1 MSNRYQDQ
9 LQETPRL
16 NGFTLVELLVVI
28 AIIAI
33 LIGLL
38 LPAVQRV
45 REAANSEKCLANL
58 RLIANAEKNF
68 YAAHHTYSSS
78 FEDLNLGGVFQC
90 SDLSNCSHRQNNGY
104 FFEIFVNAG
113 GGLWSAT
120 GTPAVVGKTG
130 STKSTIDQTESLNS
144 APIQE
149 ADAARQRM
157 FEDINAA
164 ALPAL
169 FGLILQR
176 PGDVPNIAE
185 RLAWRTTL
193 PDTFN
198 RLDPNGDGRVSF
210 NDLKNYNGIGA
221 DVINPFIAIIDTK
234 MELGAGGEDVGLLPG
249 VTLDMLVPPPIE
261 GRPRPQ
267 PSPTPAAPPPSRHDI
282 ALFQANIAG
291 IANDPTAVEFLPAF
305 ADGSVRFVQGNDDFD
320 RQGNLLRFSRASFFA
335 RLTQPTPQPDP
346 GGANAWGGTF
356 TLTDVNGDGISGLL
370 IGVIRPFDPA
380 ANTRPILDG
389 LVIAIRGAGTW
400 AGAVGN
406 GDATINWGD
415 QSLNGPFSG
424 NLRILPAI
432 QHGKGN

>member
-1 MSNRYQDQ
+1 MSKIQPSVSRKQS
-9 LQETPRL
+9 ES
-16 NGFTLVELLVVI
+16 GFTLVELLVVI

-38 LPAVQRV
+38 VPAVQKT
-45 REAANSEKCLANL
+45 REAANAEKATGNL

-68 YAAHHTYSSS
+68 FAAHHTYSAS

-113 GGLWSAT
+113 GDTWSAT
-120 GTPAVVGKTG
+120 GRPAVVGKTG
-130 STKSTIDQTESLNS
+130 STKFTVDQTDALNS

-149 ADAARQRM
+149 ADAARQQM

-193 PDTFN
+193 PDTFS
-198 RLDPNGDGRVSF
+198 RLDLNGDGRVSF
-210 NDLKNYNGIGA
+210 TDLMNYNGIGA
-221 DVINPFIAIIDTK
+221 DVIKPFIAIIDTK
-234 MELGAGGEDVGLLPG
+234 MELGAGGEDVALLPG
-249 VTLDMLVPPPIE
+249 VTLDMLVPPAVQ
-261 GRPRPQ
+261 PRPQ
-267 PSPTPAAPPPSRHDI
+267 PSPTPAAPPPTRHDI
-282 ALFQANIAG
+282 ALFQANLAG

-305 ADGSVRFVQGNDDFD
+305 ADGSVRFVQGNDEFD
-320 RQGNLLRFSRASFFA
+320 QKGNLLRFSQASFFA
-335 RLTQPTPQPDP
+335 RLTRPTQADA
-346 GGANAWGGTF
+346 GSANAWGGTF
-356 TLTDVNGDGISGLL
+356 TLTDVNGNGISGLL
-370 IGVIRPFDPA
+370 MGVIRPSDPA

-389 LVIAIRGAGTW
+389 LVIAIRGQGVW

-406 GDATINWGD
+406 GDATINWAD
-415 QSLNGPFSG
+415 QNLNGPFSG
-424 NLRILPAI
+424 NLRIHPAI
-432 QHGKGN
+432 QRGKGN